1 MLKFFDLVDRGALWL
16 SVIALLFITTMTCI
30 SVIGRYFFNAP
41 VPDDLVMS
49 EFTMVIV
56 AFLPLAAVQAA
67 REHVFVTI
75 FSDWLPNRPKVA
87 MELFGVYLGA
97 ITFTI
102 VTCAVYTD
110 FKQAFD
116 VGAYEEG
123 ALEIPEAPFR
133 FIVFLAYFYFQ
144 SVFIL
149 TRLFRP
155 RVSLL
160 VRRKRQCLKKIVRL
174 KSNLSKRG

>member
-1 MLKFFDLVDRGALWL
+1 MLKFFELVDRGALWL
-16 SVIALLFITTMTCI
+16 SVIALLFITIMTCI
-30 SVIGRYFFNAP
+30 SVIGRYFFAAP
-41 VPDDLVMS
+41 IPDDLVMS

-97 ITFTI
+97 LIFII
-102 VTCAVYTD
+102 VTCATYTD
-110 FKQAFD
+110 FLQAYN

-133 FIVFLAYFYFQ
+133 FIVFFGLLLF
-144 SVFIL
+144 SI
-149 TRLFRP
+149 RLVLDAIISTKGFFTGEI
-155 RVSLL
+155 
-160 VRRKRQCLKKIVRL
+160 QAT
-174 KSNLSKRG
+174 LSEEERALEIEIK

>member
-1 MLKFFDLVDRGALWL
+1 MLKFFDLIDRGALWL

-30 SVIGRYFFNAP
+30 SVIGRYFFSAP
-41 VPDDLVMS
+41 IPDDLVMS

-75 FSDWLPNRPKVA
+75 FSDWMSNRPKVA

-97 ITFTI
+97 FTFII

-133 FIVFLAYFYFQ
+133 FIVFFGLLLFSIRLVLDAIISTKGFITGETLATM
-144 SVFIL
+144 SEEDRALEIEI
-149 TRLFRP
+149 
-155 RVSLL
+155 
-160 VRRKRQCLKKIVRL
+160 K
-174 KSNLSKRG
+174 

>member
-1 MLKFFDLVDRGALWL
+1 MFKIFDVIDKAALWI
-16 SVIALLFITTMTCI
+16 SVTALLFITIMTCI
-30 SVIGRYFFNAP
+30 SVLGRYFFAAP
-41 VPDDLVMS
+41 IPDDLVMS

-97 ITFTI
+97 FTFII

-116 VGAYEEG
+116 IGAYEEG
-123 ALEIPEAPFR
+123 SLEIPEAPFR
-133 FIVFLAYFYFQ
+133 FIVFLGLLLF
-144 SVFIL
+144 SI
-149 TRLFRP
+149 RLVLDAIISTKGFFTGEAQATMSEEDRA
-155 RVSLL
+155 LEIEI
-160 VRRKRQCLKKIVRL
+160 K
-174 KSNLSKRG
+174 

>member
-16 SVIALLFITTMTCI
+16 SVIALLFITSMTCI
-30 SVIGRYFFNAP
+30 SVIGRYFFSAP

-133 FIVFLAYFYFQ
+133 FIVFLGLLLF
-144 SVFIL
+144 SI
-149 TRLFRP
+149 RLYIDAVISTKGFFTGETQATMSEEDRALE
-155 RVSLL
+155 VE
-160 VRRKRQCLKKIVRL
+160 LK
-174 KSNLSKRG
+174 